1 MSQADILRNDFNN
14 VVAMRVQGVPTKV
27 IADRYGV
34 TNNVVKEFLK
44 VNGIKLNETHN
55 TADMV
60 AERISDA
67 SGGQL
72 VYIDGYVNKE
82 SSVRVRCVDC
92 GGEFYRTYHHITTH
106 GVGECPV
113 CKAIRQE
120 AKEAERIRRREIRR
134 EQAEAKR
141 KEKTRTAAQ
150 KELRLLLRRH
160 ECPVCGM
167 VTSRPKYCS
176 GACMRKANNTVRE
189 HRRRARIE
197 AAMVDRDITVD
208 GLFRRDKGVCHL
220 CGGRCDYEDFVVVN
234 GVTICGDWYPSVDH
248 VIPLSKGGEHSW
260 SNVKLAHRICNS
272 IKGDTAPGE

>member
-1 MSQADILRNDFNN
+1 MSQVDILRNDFNN

-34 TNNVVKEFLK
+34 TNDVVKEFMK

-67 SGGQL
+67 TGGQL

-82 SSVRVRCVDC
+82 SSVRVRCIDC

-120 AKEAERIRRREIRR
+120 AEEAERIETRRIRR
-134 EQAEAKR
+134 EQAEAR
-141 KEKTRTAAQ
+141 RRESAAQ

-160 ECPVCGM
+160 ECPVCGAL
-167 VTSRPKYCS
+167 TTRPKYCS
-176 GACMRKANNTVRE
+176 DGCARKVYNTVHE
-189 HRRRARIE
+189 HRRRTMIE
-197 AAMVDRDITVD
+197 EAMVDRDITVD
-208 GLFRRDKGVCHL
+208 GLYKRDGGICHL
-220 CGGRCDYEDFVVVN
+220 CGGRCNYDDFVVVD
-234 GVTICGDWYPSVDH
+234 GTKICGDWYPSIDH
-248 VIPLSKGGEHSW
+248 VVPLSKGGEHSW

-272 IKGDTAPGE
+272 IKGDTALGQ

>member
-14 VVAMRVQGVPTKV
+14 VVAMRVQGVPTKA

-44 VNGIKLNETHN
+44 VNGIRLNETHN
-55 TADMV
+55 TSDMV

-72 VYIDGYVNKE
+72 VYVDGYVNKE

-106 GVGECPV
+106 GVDECPI
-113 CKAIRQE
+113 CKAMRQE
-120 AKEAERIRRREIRR
+120 AEAEEKRRAQEIRR

-141 KEKTRTAAQ
+141 RESAAQ

-160 ECPVCGM
+160 DCPVCG
-167 VTSRPKYCS
+167 TSTVRPVYCS
-176 GACMRKANNTVRE
+176 DACARKANNATHE

-197 AAMVDRDITVD
+197 AAMVDKDITVD
-208 GLFRRDKGVCHL
+208 GLFKRDGGICHL

-234 GVTICGDWYPSVDH
+234 GTTICGDWYPSIDH

-272 IKGDTAPGE
+272 IKGDTAPGSE

>member
-14 VVAMRVQGVPTKV
+14 VVAMRVQGVPTKA

-44 VNGIKLNETHN
+44 VNGIRLNETHN
-55 TADMV
+55 TSDMV

-72 VYIDGYVNKE
+72 VYVDGYVNKE

-106 GVGECPV
+106 GVDECPI
-113 CKAIRQE
+113 CKAMRQE
-120 AKEAERIRRREIRR
+120 AEAEEKRRAQEIRR

-141 KEKTRTAAQ
+141 KETAAQ
-150 KELRLLLRRH
+150 KELRLLLRRRD
-160 ECPVCGM
+160 CPVCGTPT
-167 VTSRPKYCS
+167 VRPVYCS
-176 GACMRKANNTVRE
+176 DACARKANNATHE

-208 GLFRRDKGVCHL
+208 GLFKRDGGICHL

-234 GVTICGDWYPSVDH
+234 GTTICGDWYPSIDH

-272 IKGDTAPGE
+272 IKGDTAPGSE

>member
-14 VVAMRVQGVPTKV
+14 VVAMRVQGVPTKA

-44 VNGIKLNETHN
+44 VNGIRLNETHN

-67 SGGQL
+67 TGGQL
-72 VYIDGYVNKE
+72 VYVDGYVDKE
-82 SSVRVRCVDC
+82 SSVRVRCTDC

-120 AKEAERIRRREIRR
+120 AEEAERIEARRIRR
-134 EQAEAKR
+134 EQAEAR
-141 KEKTRTAAQ
+141 RRESAAQ

-160 ECPVCGM
+160 ECPVCG
-167 VTSRPKYCS
+167 TLTTRPTYCS
-176 GACMRKANNTVRE
+176 DACMRKANNATHE

-208 GLFRRDKGVCHL
+208 GLYKRDGGICHL
-220 CGGRCDYEDFVVVN
+220 CGDRCNYDDFVVVD
-234 GVTICGDWYPSVDH
+234 GTKICGDWYPSIDH

-272 IKGDTAPGE
+272 IKGDTAPGSE

>member
-14 VVAMRVQGVPTKV
+14 VVAMRVQGVPTKA

-44 VNGIKLNETHN
+44 VNGIRLNETHN
-55 TADMV
+55 TSDMV

-67 SGGQL
+67 TGGQL
-72 VYIDGYVNKE
+72 VYVDGYVNKE

-106 GVGECPV
+106 GVGECPI
-113 CKAIRQE
+113 CKAMRQE
-120 AKEAERIRRREIRR
+120 AEVEEKRRAQEIRR
-134 EQAEAKR
+134 ERAEAKR
-141 KEKTRTAAQ
+141 RESAAQ

-160 ECPVCGM
+160 DCPVCG
-167 VTSRPKYCS
+167 TSTTRPTYCS
-176 GACMRKANNTVRE
+176 DVCMRKANNATHE

-208 GLFRRDKGVCHL
+208 GLFKRDGGICHL

-234 GVTICGDWYPSVDH
+234 GTTICGDWYPSIDH

-272 IKGDTAPGE
+272 IKGDTAPGSE